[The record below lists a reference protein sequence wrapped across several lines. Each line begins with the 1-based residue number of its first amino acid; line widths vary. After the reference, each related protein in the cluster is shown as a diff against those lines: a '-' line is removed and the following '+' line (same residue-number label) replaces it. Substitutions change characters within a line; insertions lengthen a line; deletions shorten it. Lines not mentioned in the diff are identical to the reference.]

1 MPKLID
7 HTERK
12 EFLSAAVWKLLDE
25 HGVSAI
31 SIRNV
36 AAEAGITAGSLRH
49 SFKSRLD
56 LLEYALQLL
65 TDRIQENVRAWARD
79 GLTVDGAVRIL
90 EFQIPLIPATETY
103 ARVMMGMIA
112 EMRSTPELR
121 KIAHRSLQQLRI
133 TYHDMFAWLE
143 RAGELTPVTDAA
155 AQADQLLILGQGITA
170 KTILDGRR
178 SEPVDLSRAFR
189 THLNKVLVH
198 PVPYLTEEEI
208 AELTKELAR
217 YRSTSSSSAH

>member
-12 EFLSAAVWKLLDE
+12 KFLSAAVWKLLDE
-25 HGVSAI
+25 QGVSAI

-36 AAEAGITAGSLRH
+36 AAEAGISAGSLRH
-49 SFKSRLD
+49 SFESRVD
-56 LLEYALQLL
+56 LLEYALRLL
-65 TDRIQENVRAWARD
+65 TERIEENVSARTQK

-103 ARVMMGMIA
+103 ARVVMGMIA

-121 KIAHRSLQQLRI
+121 QIAHRSLQQLHA
-133 TYHDMFAWLE
+133 TYHDMFSWLE
-143 RAGELTPVTDAA
+143 RAGELKPGTDAA
-155 AQADQLLILGQGITA
+155 AQANQMLILGQGLTA
-170 KTILDGRR
+170 QTILGGLR

-217 YRSTSSSSAH
+217 YHSDS